1 VLGEKND
8 AYFVLPKHLS
18 VPKNSRPDSAKID
31 EKTKTYVE
39 MFFSKVRNIKPLVLE
54 AYRTNNNSS
63 HDERKSLSK
72 LAKLTEERKFLSVE

>member
-39 MFFSKVRNIKPLVLE
+39 MFFQK
-54 AYRTNNNSS
+54 
-63 HDERKSLSK
+63 
-72 LAKLTEERKFLSVE
+72 